1 MEDFVSMNMDI
12 RIYCRR
18 EKERGV
24 ICMTNCNSSVPC
36 PVLRYGNRGSA
47 VAYVQNLLRKR
58 RYTVRVDGL
67 YGNMTR
73 NAVMAFQRNNN
84 ITPTGMVDSATWRSL
99 GVTCLPGSC
108 YPSGN
113 ADMPQILPSFPDT
126 PAYPGSGDIPQTLPS
141 FPDTPVY
148 QPSGAEPGLDG
159 LNYTWEEIGDFR
171 YILTTNK
178 ARYARGE
185 DVRITFRK
193 RNISADTIVLRYP
206 SEELFDFYISNVNGQ
221 EIYRFSDNIVDTSL
235 PREVVM
241 APGQAETAEFVWNQV
256 TSNGQWV
263 LPQQLTLWGVN
274 RAVGI
279 SIPLP
284 FRIY

>member
-1 MEDFVSMNMDI
+1 
-12 RIYCRR
+12 
-18 EKERGV
+18 
-24 ICMTNCNSSVPC
+24 MTNCNSSVPC

-58 RYTVRVDGL
+58 RYSVRVDGL
-67 YGNMTR
+67 FGNMTR
-73 NAVMAFQRNNN
+73 NAVLAFQRNNS
-84 ITPTGMVDSATWRSL
+84 ITPTGMVDSATWRAL

-206 SEELFDFYISNVNGQ
+206 SEELFDFYISNANGQ